1 MVTEELLSYI
11 KRQKANHVPEES
23 IRAILL
29 SNGWLKIDV
38 DKAFDALFK
47 VQESAIV
54 TSQDLR
60 SKVSTFSPPVQ
71 KEVSVGMIEQGSN
84 FVAPARSPLSQDSYR
99 EPINDAPKEQFTSKG
114 VGTQIGT
121 GLSDD
126 LKARLK
132 KISSDSIFAPQKEIV
147 NPVMSQSNP
156 LISGGAQV
164 TPSFQELIESSSAEG
179 APVSN
184 FPIKRDTI
192 ASQPL
197 SALHMIE
204 DKPLAEPVADPNR
217 LYSRF
222 SGGSSPYSPSVDK
235 FNNPLVSIPQKK
247 SHTGMWV
254 FIFLMLGLVGGGYYL
269 YTYKPDFVRSV
280 IDKIASQSGLVQEKD
295 SNNTPAETQ
304 QETQSPETVQPTP
317 QEKPVDTNTTP
328 DTTLPNIESTLKEVA
343 SKVPTYISAKSTS
356 KGVCSNISSG
366 IAKDI
371 ISLKQSYGSTV
382 SCVDDATGF
391 ALAVPYQTAGEF
403 MCIDSTSEIV
413 LIKSPLKNPRCI

>member
-132 KISSDSIFAPQKEIV
+132 
-147 NPVMSQSNP
+147 
-156 LISGGAQV
+156 
-164 TPSFQELIESSSAEG
+164 
-179 APVSN
+179 
-184 FPIKRDTI
+184 
-192 ASQPL
+192 
-197 SALHMIE
+197 
-204 DKPLAEPVADPNR
+204 
-217 LYSRF
+217 
-222 SGGSSPYSPSVDK
+222 
-235 FNNPLVSIPQKK
+235 
-247 SHTGMWV
+247 
-254 FIFLMLGLVGGGYYL
+254 
-269 YTYKPDFVRSV
+269 
-280 IDKIASQSGLVQEKD
+280 
-295 SNNTPAETQ
+295 
-304 QETQSPETVQPTP
+304 
-317 QEKPVDTNTTP
+317 
-328 DTTLPNIESTLKEVA
+328 
-343 SKVPTYISAKSTS
+343 
-356 KGVCSNISSG
+356 
-366 IAKDI
+366 
-371 ISLKQSYGSTV
+371 
-382 SCVDDATGF
+382 
-391 ALAVPYQTAGEF
+391 
-403 MCIDSTSEIV
+403 
-413 LIKSPLKNPRCI
+413 